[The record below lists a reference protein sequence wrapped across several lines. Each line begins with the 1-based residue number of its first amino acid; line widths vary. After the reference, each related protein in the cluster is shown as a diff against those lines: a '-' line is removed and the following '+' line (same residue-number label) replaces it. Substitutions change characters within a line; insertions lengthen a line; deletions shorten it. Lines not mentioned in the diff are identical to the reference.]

1 MFTISVTPE
10 LRSAVDKA
18 VDMERKDQLAMGYR
32 PDELGGTYVKEML
45 PLQERLKSDVVD
57 LNDQEVSLLHYLLL
71 ECQAYLRKQSRIEL
85 VPASYT
91 KRIHKLLAYVDNF
104 LETLPRTF

>member
-32 PDELGGTYVKEML
+32 LDELGGTYVKEML

-57 LNDQEVSLLHYLLL
+57 LNDQEVSLLQYLLL
-71 ECQAYLRKQSRIEL
+71 EYQAYLRKQSRIEL

-104 LETLPRTF
+104 LETLLRTF

>member
-32 PDELGGTYVKEML
+32 LDELGGTYVKEML

-71 ECQAYLRKQSRIEL
+71 EYQAYLRKQSCIEL

-91 KRIHKLLAYVDNF
+91 KRIHELLAYVDNF

>member
-1 MFTISVTPE
+1 MFAISVTPE

-32 PDELGGTYVKEML
+32 LDELGGTYVKEML

-71 ECQAYLRKQSRIEL
+71 EYQAYLRKQSRIEL

>member
-10 LRSAVDKA
+10 LLSAVDKA

-32 PDELGGTYVKEML
+32 LDELGGTYVKEML

-57 LNDQEVSLLHYLLL
+57 LNDQEVSLLQYLLL
-71 ECQAYLRKQSRIEL
+71 EYQAYLRKQSRIEL

>member
-32 PDELGGTYVKEML
+32 LDELGGTYIKEML

-71 ECQAYLRKQSRIEL
+71 EYQAYLRKQSRIEL

-91 KRIHKLLAYVDNF
+91 ERIHKLLAYVDNF

>member
-32 PDELGGTYVKEML
+32 PDELGGTYVKKML

-71 ECQAYLRKQSRIEL
+71 EYQAYLRKQSRIEL

>member
-18 VDMERKDQLAMGYR
+18 VDMERKDQLTMGYR
-32 PDELGGTYVKEML
+32 SDELGGTYVKEML

-71 ECQAYLRKQSRIEL
+71 E
-85 VPASYT
+85 
-91 KRIHKLLAYVDNF
+91 
-104 LETLPRTF
+104 